1 MELMRRK
8 IHGEVRKAW
17 TCEITWFLDQVAGL
31 DERLHYI
38 VINDLILFDDEDP
51 ATYYITQ
58 RIECT
63 NWCNIFFTKK
73 FF

>member
-8 IHGEVRKAW
+8 ICGEVRKAW

-38 VINDLILFDDEDP
+38 VVNDLNKSE
-51 ATYYITQ
+51 Q
-58 RIECT
+58 KS
-63 NWCNIFFTKK
+63 TKSLA
-73 FF
+73 